1 MKKINK
7 SMQNV
12 IVTQCTLKINRK
24 MVTILKRNT
33 KLYFNKK
40 KYKNTKIQKKIQ
52 KKNTKNI

>member
-1 MKKINK
+1 
-7 SMQNV
+7 MQNV